1 MSNFVNIIY
10 GLPNSRYPHKLA
22 ELVASHIIN
31 HRNVAYFVL
40 DQLEVPAC
48 KLVLKALESNGCNTN
63 ELDFKCHVHRLVPNE
78 CTFEELSEFCTTVCL
93 GYKPDVVA
101 IDYPTL
107 LKAPYTDQYNTLKN
121 LQMLANTLDVEVLA
135 FMPNSRISGY

>member
-1 MSNFVNIIY
+1 MSNIVNIIY

-22 ELVASHIIN
+22 ELVACHIIAR
-31 HRNVAYFVL
+31 RNVAYFVL
-40 DQLEVPAC
+40 EQQEVTAC
-48 KLVLKALESNGCNTN
+48 RLVLKALESKGCNTN

-78 CTFEELSEFCTTVCL
+78 CTFEELSEFCTIVCL

-107 LKAPYTDQYNTLKN
+107 LKAPYKDHIATLKN

-135 FMPNSRISGY
+135 FMPNSRIPRY